1 MGSKASNVFMR
12 VYIYIYIR
20 MFKMF
25 RTTYK
30 LSLFDLLKIE
40 LVDGI

>member
-1 MGSKASNVFMR
+1 VGSKASNVFMC
-12 VYIYIYIR
+12 IYIR

-25 RTTYK
+25 RTIYK